1 MKARRR
7 IIRIPAVLVLVVIGV
22 IMSIIGRGHT
32 IYLDNKTLEYDGQ
45 TYKAPYKGTITV
57 GGEELTQLY
66 DKERGSTTC
75 LGQTFTVTLTVME
88 KKNGTE
94 ETQTYKIPVPKNM
107 DGVILNIP
115 GYLAGLPQE
124 AYITEFVPAVTE
136 EPVDDEVPGG
146 EDDLIPGTDG
156 DSAIPD
162 M

>member
-1 MKARRR
+1 MKTRKW
-7 IIRIPAVLVLVVIGV
+7 IIRIAAVVVLIVVGV

-45 TYKAPYKGTITV
+45 TYKAPYKVTITV
-57 GGEELTQLY
+57 GDEELTKLY

-75 LGQTFTVTLTVME
+75 LGQTFTVTLTIME
-88 KKNGTE
+88 KKNGAE
-94 ETQTYKIPVPKNM
+94 ETQIYKIPVPKNM
-107 DGVILNIP
+107 DGVIINIP

-124 AYITEFVPAVTE
+124 AYLTEFVPVVTE
-136 EPVDDEVPGG
+136 EPVDETPGG
-146 EDDLIPGTDG
+146 EDDLIPGSDG

>member
-1 MKARRR
+1 MKTRKW
-7 IIRIPAVLVLVVIGV
+7 IIRIAAVVVLIVVGV

-45 TYKAPYKGTITV
+45 TYKAPYKVTITV
-57 GGEELTQLY
+57 GDEELTKLY

-124 AYITEFVPAVTE
+124 AYLTEFVPVVTE
-136 EPVDDEVPGG
+136 EPVDETPGG
-146 EDDLIPGTDG
+146 EDDLIPGSDG

>member
-1 MKARRR
+1 MKTRKW
-7 IIRIPAVLVLVVIGV
+7 IIRIAAVVVLIVVGV

-45 TYKAPYKGTITV
+45 TYKAPYKVTV
-57 GGEELTQLY
+57 TVDGEQLTKLY

-88 KKNGTE
+88 KKNGAE
-94 ETQTYKIPVPKNM
+94 ETQTYKIPIPKNM
-107 DGVILNIP
+107 DGVIINIP

-124 AYITEFVPAVTE
+124 AYLTEFVPVVTE
-136 EPVDDEVPGG
+136 EPVDETPGG
-146 EDDLIPGTDG
+146 EDDLIPGSDG